1 VSTVHFS
8 VPDEFLEELAKDRN
22 RVHRGIVRVAYRVTP
37 SRASPAISSL
47 SVVATA
53 MVDGQVYR
61 LEVSC
66 GDLWHIGEVDRAVQE
81 KAEKIRKRIEEEC
94 RQLGLEIRGGVLSEK

>member
-1 VSTVHFS
+1 VGTVHFS
-8 VPDEFLEELAKDRN
+8 VPDDFLEELAKDRD

-37 SRASPAISSL
+37 GRASPNISHL

-53 MVDGQVYR
+53 LVEGQVYR
-61 LEVSC
+61 LEAPC
-66 GDLWHIGEVDRAVQE
+66 GNLWHIGEEDRAVQE
-81 KAEKIRKRIEEEC
+81 KAEKIRERIEEAC